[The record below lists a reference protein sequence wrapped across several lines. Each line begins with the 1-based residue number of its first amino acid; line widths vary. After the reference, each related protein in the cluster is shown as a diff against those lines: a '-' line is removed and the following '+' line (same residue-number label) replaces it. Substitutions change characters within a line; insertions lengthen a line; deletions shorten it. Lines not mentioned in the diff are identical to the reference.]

1 MAASSGWGPDAT
13 NRADGVGH
21 LGDGRV
27 APSTLASPPATAE
40 PEAQQR
46 ALPPVRPVDR
56 VPTARHADPAA
67 ATRPARSRSK
77 RGLDLGVAVLT
88 APITLT
94 LGLVC
99 AVLIK
104 LTSRGPVLFRQERV
118 GLDGQG
124 FRMYKFRTMR
134 YDAEEL
140 LNADPELWDQYVDND
155 YKLPVSDDPRITRLG
170 KWLRRTS
177 LDELPQM
184 INVLLGSMSLVG
196 PRPVTRAQFDAFAE
210 VVDAYRSVRPGITGY
225 WQVNGRSDVHY
236 PERAEYDR
244 HYVAKWSFWLDVSLI
259 VRTPLAVI
267 GGRGAH

>member
-1 MAASSGWGPDAT
+1 M
-13 NRADGVGH
+13 GH
-21 LGDGRV
+21 LGDGGV
-27 APSTLASPPATAE
+27 APSRVASPPATAE
-40 PEAQQR
+40 PEAQQP
-46 ALPPVRPVDR
+46 ALPPVRPVER
-56 VPTARHADPAA
+56 VPSARRADSAP

-88 APITLT
+88 
-94 LGLVC
+94 GLVC
-99 AVLIK
+99 ALLIK
-104 LTSRGPVLFRQERV
+104 LTSRGPVLFLQERV

-140 LNADPELWDQYVDND
+140 LNSDPDLWDQYVNND

-210 VVDAYRSVRPGITGY
+210 VVDAYRSVRPGMTGY

>member
-1 MAASSGWGPDAT
+1 
-13 NRADGVGH
+13 V
-21 LGDGRV
+21 
-27 APSTLASPPATAE
+27 
-40 PEAQQR
+40 
-46 ALPPVRPVDR
+46 
-56 VPTARHADPAA
+56 
-67 ATRPARSRSK
+67 
-77 RGLDLGVAVLT
+77 
-88 APITLT
+88 T

-99 AVLIK
+99 ALLIK
-104 LTSRGPVLFRQERV
+104 LTSRGPVLFLQERV

-140 LNADPELWDQYVDND
+140 LNSDPDLWDQYVNND

-210 VVDAYRSVRPGITGY
+210 VVDAYRSVRPGMTGY

>member
-1 MAASSGWGPDAT
+1 M
-13 NRADGVGH
+13 GH
-21 LGDGRV
+21 LGDGGV
-27 APSTLASPPATAE
+27 APSTVAPPPATAE
-40 PEAQQR
+40 PEAVAPARRSAQ
-46 ALPPVRPVDR
+46 PVDR
-56 VPTARHADPAA
+56 GPRARRADSDPA
-67 ATRPARSRSK
+67 TLPARSRSK
-77 RGLDLGVAVLT
+77 RGLDVGVALLT
-88 APITLT
+88 SPLTLT

-99 AVLIK
+99 ALLIK
-104 LTSRGPVLFRQERV
+104 VTSRGPVLFRQERV
-118 GLDGQG
+118 GLGGQG

-140 LNADPELWDQYVDND
+140 LNSDPDLWDQYVHND

-210 VVDAYRSVRPGITGY
+210 VVDAYRSVRPGLTGY

-244 HYVAKWSFWLDVSLI
+244 HYVAEWSFWLDVSLI

>member
-21 LGDGRV
+21 LGDGGV
-27 APSTLASPPATAE
+27 APSTVASRPTTAE
-40 PEAQQR
+40 PEAPR
-46 ALPPVRPVDR
+46 PALPPVRPVDR
-56 VPTARHADPAA
+56 VASARRADPDPV
-67 ATRPARSRSK
+67 TRPARSRSK

-88 APITLT
+88 APLTVT

-99 AVLIK
+99 ALLIK
-104 LTSRGPVLFRQERV
+104 LTSRGPVLFLQERV

-140 LNADPELWDQYVDND
+140 LNSDPDLWDQYVNND

-210 VVDAYRSVRPGITGY
+210 VVDAYRSVRPGMTGY